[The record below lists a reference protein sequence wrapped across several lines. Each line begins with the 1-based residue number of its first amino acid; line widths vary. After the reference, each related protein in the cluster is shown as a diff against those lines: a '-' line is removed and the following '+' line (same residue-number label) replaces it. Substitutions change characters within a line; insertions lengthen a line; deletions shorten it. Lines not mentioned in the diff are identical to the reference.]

1 MNLQRTVVEILF
13 EYLLLLPLYIWT
25 VMNSGAV
32 LYILMFAV
40 DGFRFKMLYRQQ
52 ISSLYYKAQQ

>member
-32 LYILMFAV
+32 LYILIFAV